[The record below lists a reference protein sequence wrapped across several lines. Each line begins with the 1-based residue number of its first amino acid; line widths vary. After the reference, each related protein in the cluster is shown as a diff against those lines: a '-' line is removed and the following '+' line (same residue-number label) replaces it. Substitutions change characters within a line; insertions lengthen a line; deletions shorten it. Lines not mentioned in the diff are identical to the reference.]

1 MIDYKQAILKSRI
14 STIIGSLFIGSWSLG
29 CGLLL
34 WQASFD
40 QNPIANV
47 FAKAIYSEIDADNF

>member
-1 MIDYKQAILKSRI
+1 MIDYKQAILQSRI
-14 STIIGSLFIGSWSLG
+14 NTIIGSLLIGSWSLG

-40 QNPIANV
+40 QNPIANA
-47 FAKAIYSEIDADNF
+47 FAKVIYNETHADF

>member
-29 CGLLL
+29 CGLIL

-40 QNPIANV
+40 QNPIANAFV
-47 FAKAIYSEIDADNF
+47 EVLYNEMQEDF

>member
-29 CGLLL
+29 CGLIL

-40 QNPIANV
+40 ENPVANA
-47 FAKAIYSEIDADNF
+47 FASVIQSETELDF

>member
-1 MIDYKQAILKSRI
+1 MIDYKQTILQSRI
-14 STIIGSLFIGSWSLG
+14 NTIIGSLLIGSWSLG

-40 QNPIANV
+40 PNPTGKAV
-47 FAKAIYSEIDADNF
+47 AKVIYNETHADF

>member
-29 CGLLL
+29 CGLIL

-40 QNPIANV
+40 QNPIANA
-47 FAKAIYSEIDADNF
+47 FAEVLYNETQDDF